1 MLQSS
6 RPPQLASLAS
16 RTPSPQTRR
25 TPSPSFARFLA
36 PGKTTCMV
44 SPTEDIIR
52 FGPSKLVGCWVVTT
66 SADGR
71 FAAYVGE
78 VLSWEIADGE
88 CVYAVKDVL
97 SGWVGERVRA
107 SEMAYLTD
115 DRKAGTG
122 AS

>member
-1 MLQSS
+1 MELKE
-6 RPPQLASLAS
+6 RGTLHVLG
-16 RTPSPQTRR
+16 
-25 TPSPSFARFLA
+25 L
-36 PGKTTCMV
+36 
-44 SPTEDIIR
+44 EDVVR

-71 FAAYVGE
+71 FAAFVGE
-78 VLSWEIADGE
+78 VLSWAVTDGE

-97 SGWVGERVRA
+97 SGFVGDRVRA

-122 AS
+122 TS